1 MALYTINNVGTI
13 IGLDIEG
20 PLRQPTEISIDDV
33 ITMLRKGYEIYQ
45 HNPCDLT
52 EKKKVTLENVTSI
65 KFKGTLAAATL
76 RRIQNR
82 KNQQMESTLRQVK
95 PNVGNIHNNND
106 NNNNENKRN
115 NNFYDKK
122 KDKHNNQRQNDSTP
136 VVENKEE
143 TSDVKRPDGFE
154 TI

>member
-13 IGLDIEG
+13 VGLDIEG

-95 PNVGNIHNNND
+95 PNVGNIHNNSNNYND
-106 NNNNENKRN
+106 NKRN

>member
-95 PNVGNIHNNND
+95 PNVENNNHS
-106 NNNNENKRN
+106 NNYNDNKRN

>member
-13 IGLDIEG
+13 AGLDIEG

-95 PNVGNIHNNND
+95 PNVE
-106 NNNNENKRN
+106 NNNNHSNNYNDNKRN